1 MAAINETRRRSP
13 QFRRACIDVT
23 HSWRSASA
31 CIFRQIAFSANLA
44 IRKTCLILTRVSR
57 FHYAVAGAAGA
68 FVGRDDMPSVRRG
81 FLKKLAFAGVNSA
94 GNRDELRS

>member
-1 MAAINETRRRSP
+1 MVAVPA
-13 QFRRACIDVT
+13 RAFFGKLFFQRIWQ
-23 HSWRSASA
+23 SE
-31 CIFRQIAFSANLA
+31 
-44 IRKTCLILTRVSR
+44 KTCLILTRVSR

-81 FLKKLAFAGVNSA
+81 FLKKQAFAGVNSA